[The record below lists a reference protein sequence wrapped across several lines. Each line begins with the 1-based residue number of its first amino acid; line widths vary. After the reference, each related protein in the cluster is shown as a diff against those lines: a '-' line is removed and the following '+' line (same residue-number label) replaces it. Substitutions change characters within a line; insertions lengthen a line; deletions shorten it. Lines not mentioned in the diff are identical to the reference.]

1 MKNKHHFAFVRD
13 GKFSYPELKS
23 FVSVYG
29 LKHLNS
35 LALTEDEQKT
45 VEALNVAVK
54 SLVIKNVFAPN
65 MSNDAPSSELEK
77 VPDWDDTGW
86 NGEYYNSEKQCYTVV
101 DLGSW
106 YKTFDTDFYI
116 EDVTSQSSS
125 WGWEAL
131 QDLQTHSNALRKL
144 SKKYNVSIEVKLIE
158 RIVKNTQAL
167 SSEEIVL
174 RIPDNLSDFGRAE
187 GFAVF
192 LGKGYADFQWYPNTI
207 EKAKLFGSEKLAR
220 DAMENNRCSDGVVVK
235 VETVI
240 KEICDS
246 SVTADALQD
255 ALSLLQKERL
265 ENALQTAELETLR
278 AHVARLE
285 NQMGTDN
292 TSKRKM

>member
-1 MKNKHHFAFVRD
+1 MKHHFAFVRD
-13 GKFSYPELKS
+13 GKFAYPELKS
-23 FVSVYG
+23 FVSVHG
-29 LKHLNS
+29 LKHLNN
-35 LALTEDEQKT
+35 LTLTAEENKAL
-45 VEALNVAVK
+45 EALNVAVK
-54 SLVIKNVFAPN
+54 SLVVKSVFATN
-65 MSNDAPSSELEK
+65 MSNDAPSEELEK

-116 EDVTSQSSS
+116 EEVTSQSNS
-125 WGWEAL
+125 WGWDAL

-144 SKKYNVSIEVKLIE
+144 SKKYNVSIEVKLID
-158 RIVKNTQAL
+158 RIIKNVQAL
-167 SSEEIVL
+167 QAEEMVL

-220 DAMENNRCSDGVVVK
+220 EAIENNRCKDAVVVK

-240 KEICDS
+240 KEICGS
-246 SVTADALQD
+246 SVTANALQD
-255 ALSLLQKERL
+255 ALALLQKERL
-265 ENALQTAELETLR
+265 DHALQTAELETLR
-278 AHVARLE
+278 AHVARIE
-285 NQMGTDN
+285 SQTP
-292 TSKRKM
+292 TEVKRKM